1 MWIVPSEFAWLL
13 CATALSVLFNQC
25 TQKISHTYI
34 VCLLATNND
43 NYVHDFIQS
52 VPISHL
58 FYFVNYY
65 CPPVHC
71 KITVQVRG
79 WTEESATWIWKQV
92 ELLVISYC
100 WYDFV
105 YCTLLMLAV
114 LTDVRWKLAA
124 TYCNNVRYWHDALD
138 RPSTVYTLQN
148 ARQEQRKHQSDSG
161 HQVSS
166 LPHMVP
172 EIPAVCLLQI
182 GVLFC
187 HA

>member
-1 MWIVPSEFAWLL
+1 
-13 CATALSVLFNQC
+13 
-25 TQKISHTYI
+25 
-34 VCLLATNND
+34 
-43 NYVHDFIQS
+43 
-52 VPISHL
+52 
-58 FYFVNYY
+58 
-65 CPPVHC
+65 
-71 KITVQVRG
+71 
-79 WTEESATWIWKQV
+79 
-92 ELLVISYC
+92 
-100 WYDFV
+100 
-105 YCTLLMLAV
+105 LMLAV
-114 LTDVRWKLAA
+114 LTDSKWKLAA